1 MLDGI
6 NNYRLFSNNANSVI
20 LSVTRREYIA
30 PQNTLQTT
38 PNMEVIAVE
47 SGSVIFRVGDCTF
60 IEASAGDVVF
70 FNGMQPHCVFSIKES
85 PCSLVTVSFI
95 ITAFMKEDCFVTDK
109 GLTDEFFA
117 QIGVANNLIGSDA
130 KYCSDIRNTI
140 ADIEREMGGEGVA
153 TESVVRALT
162 ILLFTKLLRH
172 YTRQFKKLNL
182 KKVPHYTDIQN
193 AMVYINEH
201 LNEEIALEDLARIA
215 NMNKTYFSTVFK
227 KVTGKTVWDYILAA
241 RVELAIGY
249 LTKDKADYN
258 ITEICGLCGFNN
270 AASFNKTFKRFTGK
284 TPSEFKKTKYNSC
297 FSE

>member
-1 MLDGI
+1 MDGI
-6 NNYRLFSNNANSVI
+6 NNNRLFSKGANSVI

-38 PNMEVIAVE
+38 PNMEVVVVN
-47 SGSVIFRVGDCTF
+47 SGSVIFRVGDTTF

-70 FNGMQPHCVFSIKES
+70 FNSMQPHSIFEIQKS
-85 PCSLVTVSFI
+85 PCELLTVSFN
-95 ITAFMKEDCFVTDK
+95 ITAFMNEDCFVTDK
-109 GLTDEFFA
+109 NLTDEFFA
-117 QIGVANNLIGSDA
+117 QINNANNLIDKKS
-130 KYCSDIRNTI
+130 KYCEDIRQTI
-140 ADIEREMGGEGVA
+140 FDIEREMGGEGSA
-153 TESVVRALT
+153 TEGVVRALA
-162 ILLFTKLLRH
+162 ILLFTKVLRH
-172 YTRQFKKLNL
+172 YTRQFKKLDI

-193 AMVYINEH
+193 TMVYISEH
-201 LNEEIALEDLARIA
+201 LSEEIVLEDLAKIA
-215 NMNKTYFSTVFK
+215 NMNKTYYSTTFK

-241 RVELAIGY
+241 RIELAISY
-249 LTKDKADYN
+249 LIKDKADYN